1 MKDIALLRDTYV
13 FHYFAVMFIY
23 LQEFPVDMKKIGRD
37 GVQTFVQSMLQSAE
51 EKREVKPQ
59 TRHDNV
65 NPAEIEQLMA
75 NLKKGLVRK
84 G

>member
-1 MKDIALLRDTYV
+1 
-13 FHYFAVMFIY
+13 
-23 LQEFPVDMKKIGRD
+23 MKKIGRD

-65 NPAEIEQLMA
+65 DPAEIEQLMA
-75 NLKKGLVRK
+75 NLKKGMVRK

>member
-1 MKDIALLRDTYV
+1 MESNTKKEATGN
-13 FHYFAVMFIY
+13 FI
-23 LQEFPVDMKKIGRD
+23 RA
-37 GVQTFVQSMLQSAE
+37 MLQSVE
-51 EKREVKPQ
+51 EKKEVKTQ